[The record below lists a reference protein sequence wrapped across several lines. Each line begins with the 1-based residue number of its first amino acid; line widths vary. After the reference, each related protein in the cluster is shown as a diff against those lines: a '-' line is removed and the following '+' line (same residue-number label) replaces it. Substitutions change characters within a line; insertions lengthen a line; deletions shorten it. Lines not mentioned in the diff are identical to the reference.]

1 MNTSRRR
8 STPWIHRWSRPI
20 IGAIAILGATLTAYL
35 TVIAFQGGDVACS
48 TDAAAAAGGCNDV
61 LSSDYAKVFGLPLP
75 LFGLMAYISMAI
87 FALVPLTINA
97 DVKRQLR
104 KQIENWTWLFLLI
117 GATSMAVFSGY
128 LMYVLAFKLQIPCLY
143 CISSAIFALTLFTLT
158 VLGREWDDVG
168 QILFTGLIAGMVTIV
183 ATLGVYANV
192 NGSVTASA
200 EAGPIPQVTTSPVPP
215 DGWKITTKS
224 GPSEIELAKHLTEV
238 GAVKYGAFWCPHCY
252 EQKQLF
258 GAEAFK
264 SIKYV
269 ECAEGGKNPQP
280 QKCSA
285 VGLKSFPTW
294 EIDGEIYPGVQS
306 LDELAEISGYKGSK
320 DFKYTLR

>member
-35 TVIAFQGGDVACS
+35 TVIAFQGGEVACS
-48 TDAAAAAGGCNDV
+48 TEVAGGGCNDV
-61 LSSDYAKVFGLPLP
+61 LSSAYAKVFGLPLP
-75 LFGLMAYISMAI
+75 LFGLMAYISMAL
-87 FALVPLTINA
+87 FALIPLTINA
-97 DVKRQLR
+97 DIKRQLR
-104 KQIENWTWLFLLI
+104 KQIENWTWRFLLI

-128 LMYVLAFKLQIPCLY
+128 LMYVLAVKLQVPCIY
-143 CISSAIFALTLFTLT
+143 CISSAIFALTLLTLT

-183 ATLGVYANV
+183 GTLGVYADV
-192 NGSVTASA
+192 NNPVTASVEGGA
-200 EAGPIPQVTTSPVPP
+200 IPEVTTSPVPP
-215 DGWKITTKS
+215 YGWKITTKS
-224 GPSEIELAKHLTEV
+224 GPSEIQLAKHLTEV
-238 GAVKYGAFWCPHCY
+238 GVKKYGAFWCPHCY
-252 EQKQLF
+252 EQKELF

-264 SIKYV
+264 SIDYI
-269 ECAEGGKNPQP
+269 ECAEGGQNPQP
-280 QKCSA
+280 AKCSA

-294 EIDGEIYPGVQS
+294 EIDGEIYAGVQT
-306 LDELAEISGYKGSK
+306 LEELAELSNYKGPK